1 MTQENWLYVFV
12 GSQGIFAS
20 KGYLAVSR
28 GYLGKGYLGGGLL
41 RREIVCWSTC
51 LLFADAL
58 LHNVSATLGY

>member
-28 GYLGKGYLGGGLL
+28 GYLGKGYLGGDCSGEKLFAGPPAL
-41 RREIVCWSTC
+41 C
-51 LLFADAL
+51 LLMPYYTMFQQP
-58 LHNVSATLGY
+58 